1 MNAVIGCVLALAAL
15 VGGGILFGW
24 KGVVLALSVIMFWLL
39 LQFSR
44 LMRVMNAAGQ
54 APVGQV
60 DSAVMLQARLKVGMK
75 LVDVLPLS
83 RSLGHKVAEAPPT
96 YRWQDVGGVTL
107 ELVLE
112 DGKLARWTLTRPD
125 DAPAA
130 P

>member
-24 KGVVLALSVIMFWLL
+24 KGVVLALSVVMFWLL

-83 RSLGHKVAEAPPT
+83 RSLGQKIAETPPT
-96 YRWQDVGGVTL
+96 YRWEDAGGVQLDVEL
-107 ELVLE
+107 EG
-112 DGKLARWTLTRPD
+112 GKLARWTLKRPED
-125 DAPAA
+125 RPEAP
-130 P
+130 